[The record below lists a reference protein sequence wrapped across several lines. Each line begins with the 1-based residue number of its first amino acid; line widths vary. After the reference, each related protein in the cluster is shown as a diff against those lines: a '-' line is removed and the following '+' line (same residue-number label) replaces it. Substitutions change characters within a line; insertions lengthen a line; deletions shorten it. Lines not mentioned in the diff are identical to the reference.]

1 MADGSI
7 YDEGSRRG
15 KVRTVLQT
23 EAAECS
29 MACLTMVAR
38 SLGHDID
45 LAAMR
50 RRFDTSLRGMN
61 LGNMI
66 EIARA
71 LGLDA
76 RPLRAELS
84 YLKQARLPCI
94 LHWDLNHFVV
104 LSRVSKR
111 GLHLHDPAHGERVIS
126 IEEASAHFT
135 GVLVEFTRAAQFVP
149 IRDRERASL
158 RSLAGRI
165 EGLGKVAC
173 QALGLAAV
181 IELLAILL
189 PFQIQWTIDEVIP
202 TADMGLLVA
211 TCAGFIVLIVL
222 RCVLSIVR
230 GWTLSWV
237 GASLGEQLTTRL
249 FSHMLRLPLD
259 FFQKRRMG
267 DVISRYGSLQTIQ
280 GTLTGSFVEA
290 VLDGVVGCV
299 ALAIMAT
306 YSMAMTAAVLA
317 SACLYAVLRATS
329 FRLLMHVNEEQLVH
343 IAKQQSLL
351 MESIRAMQAIKLASR
366 EADRNA
372 RLANATAEAAVRTM
386 RSQRIGMTFNALAQG
401 LTGIQRVVLVTAG
414 GYLVIREHV
423 TAGMLIA
430 FIAYADQF
438 STKVSSLVDK
448 IVDFSMLRLHAE
460 RVADIA
466 HGSPEPWQAS
476 GYSGPD
482 PAPSLE
488 LSSVSYRYSPTEP
501 WVIRHLDLAIAEG
514 ESIAVTGVSGAG
526 KSTLARLILGLHE
539 PAEGQIRVGGVDL
552 AHLGLVRYRS
562 LVAAVMQDD
571 QLLDGTLG
579 ENIAFFDYAAS
590 LDAIVRAARAARI
603 HEEIIRMP
611 MGYET
616 RVGDMGSSLSG
627 GQRQRVLL
635 ARALYRQPRIL
646 VLDEATSHLDV
657 DNERAINAAI
667 RELAITR
674 IIIAHR
680 AETIASADRVFE
692 LKGL

>member
-1 MADGSI
+1 MADGSTH
-7 YDEGSRRG
+7 DGGARRG
-15 KVRTVLQT
+15 KVKTVLQT

-61 LGNMI
+61 LGKMI
-66 EIARA
+66 EIARI

-76 RPLRAELS
+76 RPLRAELP
-84 YLKQARLPCI
+84 YLRQARLPCI

-104 LSRVSKR
+104 LSRVSGR
-111 GLHLHDPAHGERVIS
+111 GLHLHDPAHGERIIS
-126 IEEASAHFT
+126 LEQASAHFT
-135 GVLVEFTRAAQFVP
+135 GVLVEFTRAAQFEPV
-149 IRDRERASL
+149 RDRKRISL

-165 EGLGKVAC
+165 EGVSKVAF
-173 QALGLAAV
+173 QLLGLATV

-189 PFQIQWTIDEVIP
+189 PFQIQWTVDEVIP
-202 TADMGLLVA
+202 TADMGLLMA
-211 TCAGFIVLIVL
+211 TGAGFIVLIVL
-222 RCVLSIVR
+222 QCGLSIAR
-230 GWTLSWV
+230 GWTLSRV

-267 DVISRYGSLQTIQ
+267 DVISRFGSLQTIQ
-280 GTLTGSFVEA
+280 NTLTGAFVEA
-290 VLDGVVGCV
+290 VLDGIVGCV

-306 YSMAMTAAVLA
+306 YSGAMTAVVLA
-317 SACLYAVLRATS
+317 SVCLYAVLRATS
-329 FRLLMHVNEEQLVH
+329 FRLLRNVNEEQLIH

-351 MESIRAMQAIKLASR
+351 MESIRAMQAIKLACR

-372 RLANATAEAAVRTM
+372 RLANATAEAAGRTM
-386 RSQRIGMTFNALAQG
+386 RSQRIGMTFSALAQG
-401 LTGIQRVVLVTAG
+401 LVGIQRVVLVMAG

-423 TAGMLIA
+423 TAGMLVA

-448 IVDFSMLRLHAE
+448 VVDFSMLHLHAE

-466 HGSPEPWQAS
+466 YGSPEPWQAS
-476 GYSGPD
+476 EYSGPD
-482 PAPSLE
+482 PLPSLD
-488 LSSVSYRYSPTEP
+488 LSDIGYRYSASEP

-514 ESIAVTGVSGAG
+514 ESIAITGVSGAG
-526 KSTLARLILGLHE
+526 KSTLARLIVGLHE
-539 PAEGQIRVGGVDL
+539 PVEGRIRVGGIDL
-552 AHLGLVRYRS
+552 AHLGFARYRS

-579 ENIAFFDYAAS
+579 ENIAFFDHAAS
-590 LDAIVRAARAARI
+590 LDTIIRAAQAARI
-603 HEEIIRMP
+603 HDEIIRMP

-627 GQRQRVLL
+627 GQLQRVLL
-635 ARALYRQPRIL
+635 ARALYRKPRIL

-692 LKGL
+692 LKVL